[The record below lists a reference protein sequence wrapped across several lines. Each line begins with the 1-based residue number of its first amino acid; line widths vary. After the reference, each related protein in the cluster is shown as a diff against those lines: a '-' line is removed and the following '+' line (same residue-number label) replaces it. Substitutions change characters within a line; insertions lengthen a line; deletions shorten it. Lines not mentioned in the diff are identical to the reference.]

1 MGIQD
6 RDYYWKDRNID
17 GSRSEP
23 PGRNFRAE
31 ASVFSGPSEVRET
44 YSPER
49 LLRVLTVISA
59 LIVLVFIG
67 YQARVDRAEER
78 AQQEA
83 AQKAMQASIANE
95 VAARERAIA
104 AAEQQARMRADQLE
118 QKKRLLERL
127 NQDAERQRQRAA
139 AWERF
144 YQPSLQCQ
152 ADWTVE
158 CANTLI
164 KARNEFAAKY
174 GG

>member
-6 RDYYWKDRNID
+6 RDYYWKDRDID
-17 GSRSEP
+17 GSRSQP
-23 PGRNFRAE
+23 SARQYRAE
-31 ASVFSGPSEVRET
+31 VSGSSRTSEA

-49 LLRVLTVISA
+49 LLTALTLISV
-59 LIVLVFIG
+59 LIVLAFIG
-67 YQARVDRAEER
+67 YQAYVDRAEKR

-83 AQKAMQASIANE
+83 VQRARQASIAWE
-95 VAARERAIA
+95 AAAQERAAAR
-104 AAEQQARMRADQLE
+104 AEQQARMRADQLE
-118 QKKRLLERL
+118 QKKRLFERL
-127 NQDAERQRQRAA
+127 NQDAERQQQRAA